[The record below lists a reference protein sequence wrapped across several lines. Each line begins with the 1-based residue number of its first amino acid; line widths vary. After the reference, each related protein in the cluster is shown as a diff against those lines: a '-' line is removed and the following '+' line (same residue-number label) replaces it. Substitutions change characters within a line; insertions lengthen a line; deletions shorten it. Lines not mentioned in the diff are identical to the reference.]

1 MFGIGGSEILVILVI
16 ALLFLGPDKLPDA
29 AKKISKGIRDL
40 KKQGRILTQT
50 IENDETI
57 GGALRDI
64 KSALRGDEIPARPV
78 VKKPIHKIEGDG
90 QPKLAAGDHKSQAVG
105 AVADAIDNAA
115 AEIAARDKALHEADA
130 GATDIINNAAATK
143 SPTEADLIAARD
155 RALHEAD
162 VAERALQAAQQAKL
176 TLPRTAGEPNADAP
190 DLRGT
195 HDASA
200 LAALIKPPVGEPI
213 KREEPASDDEPK
225 LKHG

>member
-40 KKQGRILTQT
+40 KKQGKILTQT

-64 KSALRGDEIPARPV
+64 KSALRGDEIAPRI
-78 VKKPIHKIEGDG
+78 KKAIANTIEGVK
-90 QPKLAAGDHKSQAVG
+90 PAELAPAEATPDA
-105 AVADAIDNAA
+105 ADAANAA
-115 AEIAARDKALHEADA
+115 KTNDVAA
-130 GATDIINNAAATK
+130 DIINNAAAAK
-143 SPTEADLIAARD
+143 GPTEADLIATRD

-162 VAERALQAAQQAKL
+162 VAQRALQDAQQAKL
-176 TLPRTAGEPNADAP
+176 TLPPTAGEPNADVS
-190 DLRGT
+190 DLKGT

-213 KREEPASDDEPK
+213 KREEPVSDDEPK

>member
-29 AKKISKGIRDL
+29 AKQISKGIRDL

-64 KSALRGDEIPARPV
+64 KSALSGDEIAPRPKKPV
-78 VKKPIHKIEGDG
+78 VNKIEGNK
-90 QPKLAAGDHKSQAVG
+90 PAELAEAKPDA
-105 AVADAIDNAA
+105 ADAAKTGDVAANIINQAA
-115 AEIAARDKALHEADA
+115 AAKRPAEAELTELIAARDKALHEAD
-130 GATDIINNAAATK
+130 
-143 SPTEADLIAARD
+143 
-155 RALHEAD
+155 
-162 VAERALQAAQQAKL
+162 VAQRLVEAAQAQKSV
-176 TLPRTAGEPNADAP
+176 TLPPTAGEPNAEDS
-190 DLRGT
+190 DLKGT

-200 LAALIKPPVGEPI
+200 LAALIKPPPGEPI
-213 KREEPASDDEPK
+213 QREAPAADDEPK